1 LVVDLLRTLLIVPAT
16 QGAAVA
22 NALRG
27 RADAVVIDLEA
38 SIPPSEK
45 ERAREA
51 AREAMGGLADE
62 HLPVWVRVNPSHEL
76 LAKPDIRAV
85 VSAALTG
92 IVLPRA
98 TSANHIRFIEALL
111 RDAEAASGIE
121 AGKTKLIPVIESAA
135 GLMGCGEIAR
145 ASQRT
150 IALAFGA
157 DDYCEDLG
165 VERTRG
171 GHELQFPRS
180 QIAVSARAAGVLA
193 IDAAYDDIHDDTGL
207 RADTEAA
214 RSVGF
219 HGKFLIDAAQAPT
232 VNAIFRPTPE
242 AVEYARRVVEAHEAA
257 VERGE
262 GITVIGGRM
271 VDRPAASRA
280 RRLIEL
286 ATAIEAREAQSAI

>member
-1 LVVDLLRTLLIVPAT
+1 MIVPAT
-16 QGAAVA
+16 QGEAVA
-22 NALRG
+22 AALAG

-51 AREAMGGLADE
+51 AREALSAVTNE
-62 HLPVWVRVNPSHEL
+62 HPPMWVRVNPSHEL

-85 VSAALTG
+85 VSGNLSG

-98 TSANHIRFIEALL
+98 TSANHIRFVEALL
-111 RDAEAASGIE
+111 RDAEAANGVE

-135 GLMGCGEIAR
+135 GLMACAEIAR

-150 IALAFGA
+150 VALAFGA

-193 IDAAYDDIHDDTGL
+193 IDSAFDDVHDETEL
-207 RADTEAA
+207 RADTESA

-219 HGKFLIDAAQAPT
+219 HGKFVIDAAQAPT

-262 GITVIGGRM
+262 GVTVIEGRV

-286 ATAIEAREAQSAI
+286 ATAIESREAQSAI

>member
-1 LVVDLLRTLLIVPAT
+1 VELLRTLLIVPAT
-16 QGAAVA
+16 QGE
-22 NALRG
+22 ALASALGG
-27 RADAVVIDLEA
+27 RADAVVLDLES

-45 ERAREA
+45 EQAREA
-51 AREAMGGLADE
+51 ARAAIGQLANE
-62 HLPVWVRVNPSHEL
+62 HTPVWVRVNPSHEL

-85 VSAALTG
+85 VTEKLTG

-98 TSANHIRFIEALL
+98 TSPNHIRFVEALL
-111 RDAEAASGIE
+111 RDAEAANGVES
-121 AGKTKLIPVIESAA
+121 GKTKLIPVIESAA
-135 GLMGCGEIAR
+135 GLMACAEIAR

-150 IALAFGA
+150 VALAFGA

-171 GHELQFPRS
+171 GHELQYPRS

-193 IDAAYDDIHDDTGL
+193 IDSAWDDIRDETEL

-219 HGKFLIDAAQAPT
+219 HGKFVIDQGQVST

-242 AVEYARRVVEAHEAA
+242 AIEYARRVVEAHEAA

-262 GITVIGGRM
+262 GITVIEGRI

-286 ATAIEAREAQSAI
+286 ATAIESREAQSAI

>member
-1 LVVDLLRTLLIVPAT
+1 MRSLLIVPAT
-16 QGAAVA
+16 QDAMVA
-22 NALRG
+22 TALEI
-27 RADAVVIDLEA
+27 RADAVILDLEA

-51 AREAMGGLADE
+51 AQAALERLANE
-62 HLPVWVRVNPSHEL
+62 HTPLWVRVNPSHEL
-76 LAKPDIRAV
+76 MAKPDIRAV
-85 VSAALTG
+85 VSPTLTG

-98 TSANHIRFIEALL
+98 TSANHIRFVEALL
-111 RDAEAASGIE
+111 RDAEAANGVE
-121 AGKTKLIPVIESAA
+121 RGKTKLIAVVESAA
-135 GLMGCGEIAR
+135 GLMACAEIAG
-145 ASQRT
+145 ASQRVA
-150 IALAFGA
+150 ALAFGA

-180 QIAVSARAAGVLA
+180 QIAVSARAAGVPA
-193 IDAAYDDIHDDTGL
+193 IDSSFDDVNDEVGL

-214 RSVGF
+214 LSVGF
-219 HGKFLIDAAQAPT
+219 HGKFVIDPAQVST

-262 GITVIGGRM
+262 GITVIEGRM
-271 VDRPAASRA
+271 VGRPAASRA

-286 ATAIEAREAQSAI
+286 ATAIESREAQSAI

>member
-1 LVVDLLRTLLIVPAT
+1 VELLRTLLIVPAT
-16 QGAAVA
+16 QDEAVA
-22 NALRG
+22 GALQG
-27 RADAVVIDLEA
+27 RSDAVVIDLEA

-51 AREAMGGLADE
+51 ARVELGRLADG
-62 HLPVWVRVNPSHEL
+62 HPPVWVRVNPSHEL

-85 VSAALTG
+85 VSEKLTG

-98 TSANHIRFIEALL
+98 TSANHIRFVEALL
-111 RDAEAASGIE
+111 RDAEAANGVE

-135 GLMGCGEIAR
+135 GLMACAEIAR

-150 IALAFGA
+150 VALAFGA

-180 QIAVSARAAGVLA
+180 QSAVSARVAGVLA
-193 IDAAYDDIHDDTGL
+193 IDSAFDDIHDETEL

-219 HGKFLIDAAQAPT
+219 HGKFVIDAAQAPT

-262 GITVIGGRM
+262 GITVIEGRV

-286 ATAIEAREAQSAI
+286 ATAIESREAQSAI

>member
-1 LVVDLLRTLLIVPAT
+1 MELLRSLLFVPAT
-16 QGAAVA
+16 QEGMIEKALGRGADGVI
-22 NALRG
+22 
-27 RADAVVIDLEA
+27 IDLEA
-38 SIPPSEK
+38 SVPPSEK

-51 AREAMGGLADE
+51 ARAAVARLANE
-62 HLPVWVRVNPSHEL
+62 HTPLWVRVNPSHEL
-76 LAKPDIRAV
+76 MAKPDIRVV

-98 TSANHIRFIEALL
+98 TSANHIRYIEALL
-111 RDAEAASGIE
+111 RDAEAMNGVE
-121 AGKTKLIPVIESAA
+121 AGKTKLMPLIESAA
-135 GLMGCGEIAR
+135 GLLACAEIAR
-145 ASQRT
+145 ASSRT
-150 IALAFGA
+150 VALAFGA
-157 DDYCEDLG
+157 EDYCEDLG
-165 VERTRG
+165 VERTKG

-180 QIAVSARAAGVLA
+180 QIAVSARTAGVLA
-193 IDAAYDDIHDDTGL
+193 IDTAFDDINDEAGL

-219 HGKFLIDAAQAPT
+219 HGKLAIHPGQVPV

-262 GITVIGGRM
+262 GVTLIGARM
-271 VDRPAASRA
+271 IDRPAASRA